1 MYKRFILFFSFLI
14 IFISIYFAYTSISFT
29 SRIID
34 SLETKQ
40 VASLAEFLLQKG
52 NFLDEEVLARL
63 QRMMGG
69 EVFIYRVDGTLLAS
83 TLKGKC
89 PARLNTI
96 SPNTLKSLKK
106 GQAVVEKLRLK
117 EQNYRLVLFY
127 TKLSPDIS
135 CIFGLLLPTTFEDRV
150 QRELFFGLSY
160 TAFSGLVFMLIV
172 SWYLSRWIT
181 KPLEELVVITKELAR
196 GNLSIRAPEK
206 GPPEVRELAKAL
218 NEMARQIQE
227 FQQRLV
233 ESERL
238 ATAAQLAAS
247 LAHEIKN
254 PLTSLR
260 LAAEFLQEL
269 LQDQPE
275 LAKRA
280 QVITRESK
288 RLERI
293 LQRMLERTKK
303 IELKKTPC
311 DLNRLISEVLE
322 GAKLQLSARGQKLKL
337 DLAHP
342 APVALVDGERIK
354 QVLWNLLNNASEA
367 TPKGGE
373 IIIRTKNLSP
383 EEVALVVEDT
393 GPGVKEED
401 LKKLY
406 KPFYTTKKGGTGLGL
421 AISRQIIILHGG
433 QLFFE
438 NRPEGGLRVTVTLPR
453 PRGRSAR

>member
-40 VASLAEFLLQKG
+40 VARLAEFLLQKG

-89 PARLNTI
+89 PARLNAI

-322 GAKLQLSARGQKLKL
+322 GARLQLSARGQKLKL
-337 DLAHP
+337 DLAQP

-453 PRGRSAR
+453 PQGRSAG